1 MNLTT
6 SHFEKHGILEGS
18 LEISP
23 EAAESVRRRFIQA
36 APHDLDYLLEVTGL
50 GGDAA

>member
-23 EAAESVRRRFIQA
+23 EAAESVRRRFITHGATDLLPMLGLDQETA
-36 APHDLDYLLEVTGL
+36 A
-50 GGDAA
+50 